1 MMLAL
6 VPVMQM
12 DQRRYSLS
20 GDFPR
25 SSREGTVFSPT
36 VGAAEQ
42 IRIERRSGHRFEQ
55 YQVPVQLST
64 SDGQS
69 GNGFTLNLSSRGA
82 LVRTDFAL
90 SEGQAIEIVLA
101 MPAEITMAEALS
113 VRCRARVLR
122 VQPSDGHSKAT
133 AALRIEHYEFLPREV
148 TPVHHEPEATLRSSC
163 G

>member
-1 MMLAL
+1 MMLAP

-12 DQRRYSLS
+12 EQCRYSLS

-25 SSREGTVFSPT
+25 SRREGTVFSPT
-36 VGAAEQ
+36 VGAAEPT
-42 IRIERRSGHRFEQ
+42 RIERRSGHRFEQ
-55 YQVPVQLST
+55 YQVPVQLRA

-90 SEGQAIEIVLA
+90 SEGQTIEITLA
-101 MPAEITMAEALS
+101 MPSEITMGENPG

-122 VQPSDGHSKAT
+122 VQATGNHSQPT
-133 AALRIEHYEFLPREV
+133 IALRIEHYEFLPREV
-148 TPVHHEPEATLRSSC
+148 APVHHEALHAM
-163 G
+163 